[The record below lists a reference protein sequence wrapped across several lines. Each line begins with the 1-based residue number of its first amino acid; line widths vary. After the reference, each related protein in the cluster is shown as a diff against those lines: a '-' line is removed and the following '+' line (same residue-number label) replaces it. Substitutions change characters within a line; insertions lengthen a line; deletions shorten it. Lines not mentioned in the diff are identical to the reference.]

1 VGVRVVLVVVVV
13 VIVIV
18 IVMVVIV
25 IVMVVIVIVMVVI
38 VIVMAVVVAV
48 VGLAGHDC
56 SLCNSTFFFV
66 LTREC
71 EGARF
76 ETRMTRDHSI
86 GPGADLRATP
96 VDIQPPGRRWSVCL
110 T

>member
-13 VIVIV
+13 VVIVIV
-18 IVMVVIV
+18 IVIVIVVVVVIV
-25 IVMVVIVIVMVVI
+25 IVI

-48 VGLAGHDC
+48 VVAVVELAGHDC
-56 SLCNSTFFFV
+56 SLCNSTFLFV

-86 GPGADLRATP
+86 GPG
-96 VDIQPPGRRWSVCL
+96 VDRNGTCQPE
-110 T
+110 

>member
-13 VIVIV
+13 IVIV
-18 IVMVVIV
+18 I
-25 IVMVVIVIVMVVI
+25 VIVIVMVVI

-56 SLCNSTFFFV
+56 SLCNSTFLFV